1 MTRRIEKVDELLK
14 HEVSKLILKELEFS
28 KDVMVTVTKAETSSD
43 LSQAK
48 IKVSIIPFIKADKI
62 LKILNSQVPRLQR
75 MLNRKLKMKNV
86 PQIKFEL
93 DKREEKATRIEQIL
107 KKIKKDEKEV

>member
-1 MTRRIEKVDELLK
+1 MTRRTNKVDELLK
-14 HEVSKLILKELEFS
+14 HEVSKLILKELDFS
-28 KDVMVTVTKAETSSD
+28 KDIMITVTKVETSSD

-48 IKVSIIPFIKADKI
+48 IKASIIPFIKAEKI
-62 LKILNSQVPRLQR
+62 LNILNSQAPRLQR
-75 MLNRKLKMKNV
+75 ILNRKLEMKNV

-107 KKIKKDEKEV
+107 KKIKKDEK